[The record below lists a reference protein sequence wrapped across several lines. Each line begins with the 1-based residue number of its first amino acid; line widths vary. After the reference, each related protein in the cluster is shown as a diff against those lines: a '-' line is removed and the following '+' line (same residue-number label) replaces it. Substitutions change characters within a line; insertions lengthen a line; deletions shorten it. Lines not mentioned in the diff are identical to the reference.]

1 MSITSGFYDSLN
13 GDRRY
18 NAAELSAIFNGI
30 INDGVLANVGEAFAV
45 KAGDGNTV
53 SVGIGRAWFNST
65 WIYNDASLSVVV
77 PDSHLSGATNNPN
90 VIDLLV
96 LEVDRSESVRAATV
110 KFVGGKTYGQYF
122 TAAEAIDLAE
132 REYVGSFNSSS
143 VDVKRYP
150 LAAIR
155 RKGRSTD
162 PLTQAQIT
170 NRVGTSNCPYVTG
183 ILQVQS
189 IDNIVA
195 QWESE
200 FDTWFTDIRSV
211 AELDGDVATALAG
224 RIGNLE
230 NGTTP
235 AGNASK
241 LGGQA
246 PSYYAKATDV
256 SNIVSGATSVGKAAD
271 ANKLGG
277 SAASDYAKK
286 ADLKAE
292 NITAGYFPG
301 VMRASPTAVANVGDS
316 MIRNIYAG
324 TSDMTAGSTTLASG
338 AIYVMYE

>member
-18 NAAELSAIFNGI
+18 SAKEMSAIFNGI
-30 INDGVLANVGEAFAV
+30 INDGVLANIGEAFAV
-45 KAGDGNTV
+45 KVGDGNTV
-53 SVGIGRAWFNST
+53 TVGTGRAWFNST
-65 WIYNDASLSVVV
+65 WIYNDAALPVTV
-77 PDSHLSGATNNPN
+77 PDSHLQSGAGKSAK
-90 VIDLLV
+90 VVDILV
-96 LEVDRSESVRAATV
+96 LEVDRSESVRAASV
-110 KFVGGKTYGQYF
+110 KFVCGVAYGYSYTEAQ
-122 TAAEAIDLAE
+122 AIDLGM
-132 REYVGSFNSSS
+132 RSYVEDFNGSSTE
-143 VDVKRYP
+143 VKRYP
-150 LAAIR
+150 LAAICR
-155 RKGRSTD
+155 TWGDTSD
-162 PLTQAQIT
+162 LAQSRIT
-170 NRVGTSNCPYVTG
+170 NCVGTSRCPYVTG

-211 AELDGDVATALAG
+211 LDGDVATALAG

-230 NGTTP
+230 NGTMP

-246 PSYYAKATDV
+246 PSYYAKATDM

-301 VMRASPTAVANVGDS
+301 VVRASPTAVANVGDS